1 MTEKIKMALVQWAR
15 SIIKDQSN
23 WDEEK
28 THDTI
33 QKIYE
38 LSIFQKMLIDQE
50 EVDQNLWERHQKNLD
65 EMINSI
71 TVDTNKE
78 KTKDDNME
86 VPPMMETIKNMVTEM
101 PEPETYEKLFE
112 SVGTPPTFMS
122 KKNDSVR
129 NKLDTEKNISN
140 DKKNINDQF
149 SKKLSVDNNERL
161 AFIKHLFDGDTT
173 RSVGTFLTKFT
184 SIIAALFIICSI
196 AIVAIF
202 RDELRETQSVLEK
215 QEEEN
220 SNLPQIPQSK

>member
-1 MTEKIKMALVQWAR
+1 MTEKIKTALVQWATN
-15 SIIKDQSN
+15 IIKDQSN
-23 WDEEK
+23 WDDEK
-28 THDTI
+28 THDAI

-50 EVDQNLWERHQKNLD
+50 EIDQSLWERHQKKLD
-65 EMINSI
+65 EVINSL
-71 TVDTNKE
+71 TEDTNKE
-78 KTKDDNME
+78 KTKDEDME
-86 VPPMMETIKNMVTEM
+86 VAPMMETIKNMVTEM

-161 AFIKHLFDGDTT
+161 AFIKHLFDGDTINYERVLNQT
-173 RSVGTFLTKFT
+173 LTLGSWSEVSNLISSKVKIEYNNWKGKEDIADRFLT
-184 SIIAALFIICSI
+184 
-196 AIVAIF
+196 
-202 RDELRETQSVLEK
+202 VLQK
-215 QEEEN
+215 
-220 SNLPQIPQSK
+220 SFKS

>member
-1 MTEKIKMALVQWAR
+1 MKALGR
-15 SIIKDQSN
+15 R
-23 WDEEK
+23 
-28 THDTI
+28 
-33 QKIYE
+33 
-38 LSIFQKMLIDQE
+38 QE
-50 EVDQNLWERHQKNLD
+50 AQKNLD

-122 KKNDSVR
+122 KKNESVK
-129 NKLDTEKNISN
+129 NKLDTEKDISN

-161 AFIKHLFDGDTT
+161 AFIKHLFDGDRNNYERVLNQTLT
-173 RSVGTFLTKFT
+173 LGSWSEVSNLISSKVKIEYNNWKGKEDIADRFLT
-184 SIIAALFIICSI
+184 
-196 AIVAIF
+196 
-202 RDELRETQSVLEK
+202 VLQK
-215 QEEEN
+215 
-220 SNLPQIPQSK
+220 SFKS